1 MSISGVAGAPSVQ
14 SLQPTHLQANPGGTS
29 AAASP
34 AQQIA
39 AGTHHHRPPLN
50 PTGQAPGT
58 GAADSVSATASG
70 LAGINTFA

>member
-1 MSISGVAGAPSVQ
+1 MSISSVAGAPSVQ

-39 AGTHHHRPPLN
+39 AGTHHHRPPIN
-50 PTGQAPGT
+50 PAGQTPGT
-58 GAADSVSATASG
+58 GIG
-70 LAGINTFA
+70 LASSSGPAGIDTFA